1 MGTPFIEFKDFSFR
15 YDSQAEPTLKH
26 LNVTIQKGEK
36 ILVLGP
42 SGSGK
47 STFGKVLNGLIPN
60 AFEGEVTGTATLNG
74 QSLVEQSIA
83 SLSYQVGTVLQDT
96 SAQFVGMTVAE
107 DVAFALEND
116 QVGHEQLHEQV
127 AYWAEQLN
135 LVALAKQSPQDLS
148 GGQKQRVSMAGVLI
162 DQPEILLFDEPL
174 ANLDP
179 ETGYQT
185 MALIDRLHRELETTI
200 VMIEHRLEDVLSQPV
215 DRVLVFDQGQ
225 IVFDGKA
232 ADLLASNRLM
242 EVGIREPLYVSAIHY
257 ATQTLEGFT
266 ALDHVSQ
273 VEGQELAIQLQTWN
287 QQLDFPVRE
296 HSTQPLLCLDKIE
309 FQYPLTERK
318 ALANLSTTIYQGEM
332 VSIVGTNG
340 AGKTTLAKIIAGF
353 LPVTSGDI
361 YWQGDNITQDKI
373 LQRASRI
380 GYVMQDP
387 NQMISQHLI
396 FDEVALGLRL
406 RGVEEE
412 QVREKVLEVLRICG
426 LYAFREWPIS
436 ALSYGQKKRV
446 TIAAILVLEPTL
458 LILDEPTAGQDYH
471 HYHEFMQFVRSLNER
486 GMTILMITHDLQLM
500 LEYTDRTLVVVD
512 GQLLADTTP
521 FEVLTSLELTQK
533 ASLRPT
539 TLYVLAERMGI
550 EDPTRFV
557 QNFIQYERQVSEHA

>member
-1 MGTPFIEFKDFSFR
+1 MEVPFIEFKDFSFR
-15 YDSQAEPTLKH
+15 YDSQAEPTLKQV
-26 LNVTIQKGEK
+26 NVTIHRGEK

-60 AFEGEVTGTATLNG
+60 AFEGEVSGTVTLNG
-74 QSLVEQSIA
+74 ESLIGQSIA
-83 SLSYQVGTVLQDT
+83 TLSYQVGTVLQDT

-116 QVGHEQLHEQV
+116 QVQAPQLQEQV
-127 AYWAEQLN
+127 AYWLSQLN
-135 LVALAKQSPQDLS
+135 LVALAKQAPQDLS

-185 MALIDRLHRELETTI
+185 MALIDQLHRRLQTTI
-200 VMIEHRLEDVLSQPV
+200 ILIEHRLEDVLSQKV

-225 IVFDGKA
+225 IVFDGSA

-242 EVGIREPLYVSAIHY
+242 QVGIREPLYVSAIHY

-266 ALDHVSQ
+266 DLDQ
-273 VEGQELAIQLQTWN
+273 VQQVAGQDLAIKLQAWN
-287 QQLDFPVRE
+287 QQLDFPVRSQALE
-296 HSTQPLLCLDKIE
+296 PLLDLQRVN
-309 FQYPLTERK
+309 FHYPLTTRQ
-318 ALANLSTTIYQGEM
+318 ALSDFSVTINRGEM
-332 VSIVGTNG
+332 ISIVGTNG

-353 LPVTSGDI
+353 LPVSSGET
-361 YWQGDNITQDKI
+361 YWQAEVITQDTI

-406 RGVEEE
+406 RGVDEE
-412 QVREKVLEVLRICG
+412 QVRERVHEVLKICG
-426 LYAFREWPIS
+426 LFAFREWPIS

-471 HYHEFMQFVRSLNER
+471 HYHEFMQFIRALNEQ
-486 GMTILMITHDLQLM
+486 GMTIVMITHDLQLM
-500 LEYTDRTLVVVD
+500 LEYTDRTIVVVD

-521 FEVLTSLELTQK
+521 FDVLTSLELTQK

-539 TLYVLAERMGI
+539 TLYRLAERMGI

>member
-242 EVGIREPLYVSAIHY
+242 DVGIREPLYVSAIHY